1 MRFGK
6 TILLLGVILLGLTCP
21 SSAQVGKEALTQFGR
36 FLARGRKIHN
46 IPVGNYKIKMPP
58 AVSRVCIKE
67 SVEGYFAD
75 GRLNPKTY
83 PALSAKNDVR
93 MFEALQHFTKSAVK
107 FEENYADIL
116 SRINATVEEKIDY
129 KKLLPKDVGIIY
141 LGEIHNQPRIHQEII
156 SLLKQLPSIYPE
168 RRIYLATEFLHVNQ
182 AQSVQM
188 NLIFTPAELRS
199 WQEKFGPSTGEEVML
214 AALRNKMGLLGV
226 EDRFVLLE
234 ASAPKGELAPTE
246 EQYGDFATSFEGM
259 KFRNKMFAQ
268 KLKELRTLDPDALV
282 VFYGG
287 VAHVS
292 YSELNSL
299 PSLLREKSFV
309 IQYAVPPALIAINPL
324 FSYMRHE
331 PELRDAF
338 RSSENAK
345 LVERWR
351 KPTQEYRRI
360 LGSDLS
366 IIVHE

>member
-1 MRFGK
+1 MRLLK
-6 TILLLGVILLGLTCP
+6 YTLVLWTIL
-21 SSAQVGKEALTQFGR
+21 VGINGFANDGGGPEILTQFGR
-36 FLARGRKIHN
+36 FFARGRKIHN

-58 AVSRVCIKE
+58 VVSRVCIKE

-75 GRLNPKTY
+75 GRLNPTTN
-83 PALSAKNDVR
+83 PALSTKNDVR
-93 MFEALQHFTKSAVK
+93 MFEALQRFTKSAVK

-116 SRINATVEEKIDY
+116 SRIDGTVLEHVDY

-141 LGEIHNQPRIHQEII
+141 LGEIHNQPRIHEEIS
-156 SLLKQLPSIYPE
+156 SLLRQLPSIYPG

-182 AQSVQM
+182 SQSVQM
-188 NLIFTPAELRS
+188 NLLFSPAELRS
-199 WQEKFGPSTGEEVML
+199 WQEKFGPFTGERVML
-214 AALRNKMGLLGV
+214 TALKNKMGLLGL

-234 ASAPKGELAPTE
+234 ASAPKGVQYATE

-259 KFRNKMFAQ
+259 TFRNKMFAQ
-268 KLKELRTLDPDALV
+268 KLKELRALDPEALV

-287 VAHVS
+287 FAHVS

-309 IQYAVPPALIAINPL
+309 IQFAVPPALITINPL

-338 RSSENAK
+338 RASENAK